1 MIYYDIFYNKMP
13 GAKGSKWFFDRT
25 RLNLQALWTPQKVR
39 IKETI
44 LYKLRNK
51 KD

>member
-1 MIYYDIFYNKMP
+1 MIYFTTKCLVQRVASDSLIERDLI
-13 GAKGSKWFFDRT
+13 SV
-25 RLNLQALWTPQKVR
+25 QALWTPQKVR